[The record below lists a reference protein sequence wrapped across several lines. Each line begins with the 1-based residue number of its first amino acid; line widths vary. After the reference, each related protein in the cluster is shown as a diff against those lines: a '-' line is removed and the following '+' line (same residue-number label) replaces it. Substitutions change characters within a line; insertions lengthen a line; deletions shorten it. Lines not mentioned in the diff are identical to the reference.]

1 MSKIKIL
8 IVEDELIIAE
18 DMKEI
23 LQELNYEVIGL
34 ACDCNE
40 AKSILT
46 KELPDIVLVDIQLR
60 SGDDQ
65 LQCGDDGIS
74 LAKTIKEKY
83 NLPIIFITSHSDETT
98 VDRAKAIQPDG
109 YIVKPFE
116 KEDLYTS
123 IEIAFSN
130 YLKSNSTQT
139 DDEVDNY
146 FLKEYLFVKK
156 KYQFEK
162 VRIHDIQW
170 IKSEGN
176 YLEMYCNNE
185 KKYII
190 RSSFSELFNHIS
202 LKSLLQVHKSYA
214 VNFDYIDTVKPN
226 EIVINK
232 TAIPIGKI
240 YRKNIRKKLNIV
252 F

>member
-18 DMKEI
+18 SMKEM
-23 LQELNYEVIGL
+23 LHELDYEVIGM

-40 AKSILT
+40 AENFLAQ
-46 KELPDIVLVDIQLR
+46 ELPDIVLIDIQLR
-60 SGDDQ
+60 YK
-65 LQCGDDGIS
+65 DDGID
-74 LAKTIKEKY
+74 LAHSIKEKY
-83 NLPIIFITSHSDETT
+83 ELPVVFITSHSDKNT
-98 VDRAKAIQPDG
+98 VERAKKVPPNG

-123 IEIAFSN
+123 IEVALSN
-130 YLKSNSTQT
+130 FFRAKSPYP
-139 DDEVDNY
+139 EKEEDNY
-146 FLKEYLFVKK
+146 FFKEYMFIKK

-162 VRIHDIQW
+162 VCIHDIQW

-176 YLEMYCNNE
+176 YLEMYCDKE
-185 KKYII
+185 RKYLI
-190 RSSFSELFNHIS
+190 RSTFNELFRNIPS
-202 LKSLLQVHKSYA
+202 KSFLQVHKSYA
-214 VNFDYIDTVKPN
+214 VNIKHIDSIRPN
-226 EIVINK
+226 EIVIDK

-240 YRKNIRKKLNIV
+240 YRNTIRKQLNIV